1 MTDELSSAG
10 DTSND
15 LLSILQASS
24 NNRSPN
30 YRVIAQSAD
39 AIRDIENALAISMS
53 RFITATEQTKLL
65 TTLSIY
71 SERGTSRDE
80 VRLLYM
86 NEAAFSM
93 WKAMGK
99 AATVIAYRHRPPIDS
114 TFSLRCSVQRLT
126 YGKTRLSTANSVTPI
141 TSDHSPCSS
150 ETKLSRTSGYST
162 ICSSVPAPL
171 RSSNLPAIPS
181 TWERTS
187 DSSACSIL
195 GDRTSK
201 FIPTCTTSFRRA
213 ALHLMVPDG

>member
-1 MTDELSSAG
+1 MTDELSSAD

-15 LLSILQASS
+15 LLSRLQASS

-39 AIRDIENALAISMS
+39 AVRDIENAPAISMS

-99 AATVIAYRHRPPIDS
+99 AATVIAYRHRPP
-114 TFSLRCSVQRLT
+114 
-126 YGKTRLSTANSVTPI
+126 STAHLAFGVPF
-141 TSDHSPCSS
+141 SD
-150 ETKLSRTSGYST
+150 
-162 ICSSVPAPL
+162 
-171 RSSNLPAIPS
+171 
-181 TWERTS
+181 
-187 DSSACSIL
+187 
-195 GDRTSK
+195 
-201 FIPTCTTSFRRA
+201 
-213 ALHLMVPDG
+213 